1 MRSSRRAACRASL
14 PVPACKHSLHA
25 FKPARGMPRKL
36 ACSGL
41 QAQLAVVQ
49 AGARHAAQACLFR
62 PASTACMRSSRR
74 AACRASLPVP
84 ACKHS
89 LHAFKP
95 ARGMPRKLAG
105 FHPQ

>member
-14 PVPACKHSLHA
+14 PVPACK
-25 FKPARGMPRKL
+25 
-36 ACSGL
+36 
-41 QAQLAVVQ
+41 Q
-49 AGARHAAQACLFR
+49 
-62 PASTACMRSSRR
+62 
-74 AACRASLPVP
+74 
-84 ACKHS
+84 S

>member
-1 MRSSRRAACRASL
+1 LEWNNYSPGLAAQPPAVQAGAAQACRLSPSL
-14 PVPACKHSLHA
+14 RLCLVPACKQSLHA

-41 QAQLAVVQ
+41 QAKLA
-49 AGARHAAQACLFR
+49 LFR
-62 PASTACMRSSRR
+62 PASTAC
-74 AACRASLPVP
+74 LVP

-95 ARGMPRKLAG
+95 ARGMPRKPPA
-105 FHPQ
+105 FTPP